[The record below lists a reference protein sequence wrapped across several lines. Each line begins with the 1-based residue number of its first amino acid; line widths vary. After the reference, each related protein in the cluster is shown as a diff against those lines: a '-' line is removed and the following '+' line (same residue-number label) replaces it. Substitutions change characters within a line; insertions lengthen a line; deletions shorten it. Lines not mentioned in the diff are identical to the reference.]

1 MGPADRRV
9 KKKIERARGL
19 LGTRTERETIEQA
32 LDRVLAE
39 ERIIRELRRA
49 GGVGGIEDV
58 FGRS

>member
-9 KKKIERARGL
+9 KKKIERARRL

-49 GGVGGIEDV
+49 GGVGV

>member
-1 MGPADRRV
+1 M

-32 LDRVLAE
+32 LDRFLAE

-58 FGRS
+58 FCRS